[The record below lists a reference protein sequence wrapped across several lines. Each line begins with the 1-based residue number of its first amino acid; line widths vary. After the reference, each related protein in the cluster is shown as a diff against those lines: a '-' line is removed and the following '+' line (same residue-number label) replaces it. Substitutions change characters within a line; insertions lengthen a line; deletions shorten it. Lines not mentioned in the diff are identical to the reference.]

1 MVLTGPPSS
10 RPDLVYFAYH
20 ITKDV
25 GSMICGEVLEV
36 RGGATCALMYAK
48 ISITR
53 QGDLLQNR
61 ESLLSN
67 RQNRWLSQR
76 NLRAFYHNVAAGN
89 IKEGVSAML
98 QLTGV
103 GKLRPNTV
111 VMGYKSD
118 WNMIANEKLEE
129 YFEIIHN
136 TLDLNYGICIFRL
149 RAGFDVRDRGGK
161 ANHYAAVSSRPQQQL
176 PRNQS
181 SNTILATTNPSST
194 DTVDS
199 YMMAIER
206 GPVND
211 QTPGGEESGTN
222 NSSTEELITMPSR
235 FEERQPTG
243 FIDVWWLYD
252 DGGTMV
258 AYSAICYPIILL
270 RLGHSTPLPV
280 GTTQPVEEL

>member
-1 MVLTGPPSS
+1 M
-10 RPDLVYFAYH
+10 
-20 ITKDV
+20 ITLFV
-25 GSMICGEVLEV
+25 
-36 RGGATCALMYAK
+36 AH
-48 ISITR
+48 

-61 ESLLSN
+61 QSLLGN
-67 RQNRWLSQR
+67 RQNKWLSQR
-76 NLRAFYHNVAAGN
+76 NLRAFYHNIAASN

-118 WNMIANEKLEE
+118 WNMIANDKLEE

-136 TLDLNYGICIFRL
+136 ALDLNYGICIFRL

-161 ANHYAAVSSRPQQQL
+161 ANHYAAISSRPQQQM

-181 SNTILATTNPSST
+181 SQTILATTNPSNT

-199 YMMAIER
+199 YMQAIES
-206 GPVND
+206 GAISTND
-211 QTPGGEESGTN
+211 QTTDGEDNSTN
-222 NSSTEELITMPSR
+222 NSSTEELITMKSR
-235 FEERQPTG
+235 FEERQQAG

-252 DGGTMV
+252 DGGIMV
-258 AYSAICYPIILL
+258 AYSVMHSLYSTSKVWPFYSLTFW
-270 RLGHSTPLPV
+270 HSTANGRTVSYECLRPPLH
-280 GTTQPVEEL
+280 QEISILQD